1 MMAATSHCRDWS
13 GLVLSELPPWLL
25 GLSCWLPLLVS
36 QQLTVSVMSA
46 LAEEEAGAG
55 AEATS
60 SELSAAPL
68 LSSLGP
74 ALEIY

>member
-13 GLVLSELPPWLL
+13 GLVLFELPWLL

-36 QQLTVSVMSA
+36 LQLTVSVMSA
-46 LAEEEAGAG
+46 LAEEGAGAG

-68 LSSLGP
+68 LSSRGP